1 MGIIKLIYPALVVN
15 RRAPANLKQG
25 DEIFFGGNLFQC
37 TLPASYLNCFQNVI
51 VSDIGVVVKNFRL
64 QKKLIACYDE
74 DFKNYALRYL
84 GKVLFR
90 TKRIK
95 TDNTKT
101 YLLIFDN
108 YSGPNGF
115 FHWISDGLSK
125 LIELKNDLDN
135 YTLIVP
141 EYFKNEKI
149 YIDTIA
155 FFNIKNRYYIKPNTS
170 LKVEKLVV
178 SDFIA
183 PSGDFHPE
191 NAIKLRDFIWQN
203 CIDKNE
209 SVSANNRIYIS
220 RSKASRRFLINEKEV
235 ESLLKEYNFQI
246 INMEDYSF
254 REQVN
259 IAYNARLLVSMHGAA
274 LTHIRFMK
282 PESCVLEFRKENDS
296 KNNCYF
302 SLADAMKVNYYY
314 QFCKCHEISNVANN
328 FDLTADLNE
337 LRKNIELMIENS
349 SRKSTITN

>member
-1 MGIIKLIYPALVVN
+1 MGIKKLIYPALVIN

-25 DEIFFGGNLFQC
+25 DEIFFGGNLFKC
-37 TLPASYLNCFQNVI
+37 YLPASHLNYFQNVI
-51 VSDIGVVVKNFRL
+51 VSDIGVIIKNFRL
-64 QKKLIACYDE
+64 QKKLIVCYDE
-74 DFKNYALRYL
+74 DFKKFALRYL
-84 GKVLFR
+84 AKVLFR
-90 TKRIK
+90 TKHIK
-95 TDNTKT
+95 SDNTIT

-125 LIELKNDLDN
+125 LIELKNELGN
-135 YTLIVP
+135 YTLIAP

-149 YIDTIA
+149 YIETIA
-155 FFNIKNRYYIKPNTS
+155 FFDIKKIYYIKPNTS
-170 LKVEKLVV
+170 LKVEKLMV

-191 NAIKLRDFIWQN
+191 NANKLRDFIWQN
-203 CIDKNE
+203 CIEKNE
-209 SVSANNRIYIS
+209 IIKGENRIYIS
-220 RSKASRRFLINEKEV
+220 RSKASRRFLINEKDV

-259 IAYNARLLVSMHGAA
+259 IAYHARLLVSMHGGA
-274 LTHIRFMK
+274 LTHIHFMK
-282 PESCVLEFRKENDS
+282 QDSCVLEFRKENDS

-314 QFCKCHEISNVANN
+314 QFCKCREISDVANN
-328 FDLTADLNE
+328 FDLTVDLIE

-349 SRKSTITN
+349 SS

>member
-1 MGIIKLIYPALVVN
+1 MGIIKLIYPALTIN
-15 RRAPANLKQG
+15 RRKPVNLKQG
-25 DEIFFGGNLFQC
+25 NEIYFGGNLFQC
-37 TLPASYLNCFQNVI
+37 TLPASFLNYFQNVI
-51 VSDIGVVVKNFRL
+51 VSDIGVIIINFRL

-74 DFKNYALRYL
+74 DFKKFALRYMA
-84 GKVLFR
+84 KVLLR

-95 TDNTKT
+95 SDSTKT

-125 LIELKNDLDN
+125 LIELKSELEK

-149 YIDTIA
+149 YIETLA
-155 FFNIKNRYYIKPNTS
+155 FFNLSKLYYIKPNTS
-170 LKVEKLVV
+170 LKVEKLLV

-183 PSGDFHPE
+183 PSGNFHPQ

-203 CIDKNE
+203 CINE
-209 SVSANNRIYIS
+209 NEVLPGNNRIYIS
-220 RSKASRRFLINEKEV
+220 RSKASRRFLINEKDV
-235 ESLLKEYNFQI
+235 ESVLKEYDFQI

-254 REQVN
+254 REQIN
-259 IAYNARLLVSMHGAA
+259 IAYNARLLVSMHGGA
-274 LTHIRFMK
+274 LTHIHFMQ
-282 PESCVLEFRKENDS
+282 PGSNVLEFRKENDS

-314 QFCKCHEISNVANN
+314 QFCECHEISDVANN
-328 FDLTADLNE
+328 FDLTADLIE
-337 LRKNIELMIENS
+337 LRTNIELMIENS
-349 SRKSTITN
+349 LITSNGFF